1 MEVMSETS
9 SHNHMLSSAG
19 MDVVTQMVLESG
31 GDSYEALLHPSTG
44 TDRHGVARDSLS
56 PLCDTSKDRDGISH
70 DCMPDRGRKP
80 TRGMREAATE
90 QEVWKSSS
98 TSTRE
103 HATAIANTSTT
114 NSPKEACSPRCKTLL
129 SRPHRPTNLKLN
141 KSNGLTTFTASELK
155 RAICDGHAAF
165 NACATK
171 TQVSQPKSNKRI
183 PKTED
188 PVAVSMGNN
197 QSGISEPADGADD
210 ASIGSVV
217 RKPMRVLR
225 KSSTYL
231 FKRNDSKSPLPRPLT
246 ATSILVNQEM
256 SSATDEENTIDPF
269 NDPAH
274 SARDSII
281 MLPSTSTM
289 TIIDGAEEALGPSI
303 TVKESKSDQ
312 IPDQAPVEESSCDL
326 EDPPIIAERRSA
338 ALSPTIPAPS
348 PLPEDSPHK
357 YGLKDRMDTPEPL
370 QEPPEDINVV
380 KARRRNS
387 GLEIFNEAKSLQSA
401 SSFLNGL
408 STSRRR
414 AESMNRTTDT
424 WCSTLIGSTS
434 TSRPTSRPPSA
445 RPLSRPG
452 SVRPLSA
459 THLHGHGDID
469 GRRRGHNFKSNG
481 VAFSRPLSITQIR
494 CYRNHTRLLMSKN
507 KHAPVECA
515 VCHMDDD
522 QEHWTCSWCAIR
534 MCRYCRKDFAE
545 RGITALRQRI
555 KQAELG
561 GGLSA
566 SSSSESLDAGRGRSR
581 ALA

>member
-1 MEVMSETS
+1 MEIATK
-9 SHNHMLSSAG
+9 HFCTHPRAQI
-19 MDVVTQMVLESG
+19 DMVLPVT
-31 GDSYEALLHPSTG
+31 HF
-44 TDRHGVARDSLS
+44 RHFATHRKIGMASRTIACRIVAGNPREVRSNCRLVF
-56 PLCDTSKDRDGISH
+56 I
-70 DCMPDRGRKP
+70 P
-80 TRGMREAATE
+80 TRSACSTSPSREAAAHPYAGMREAATE

-387 GLEIFNEAKSLQSA
+387 GLEIFNVRWTPQITCLRIIIDRVHRKRSLCNRHPR
-401 SSFLNGL
+401 SSTGF
-408 STSRRR
+408 
-414 AESMNRTTDT
+414 
-424 WCSTLIGSTS
+424 
-434 TSRPTSRPPSA
+434 
-445 RPLSRPG
+445 PL
-452 SVRPLSA
+452 L
-459 THLHGHGDID
+459 
-469 GRRRGHNFKSNG
+469 
-481 VAFSRPLSITQIR
+481 
-494 CYRNHTRLLMSKN
+494 
-507 KHAPVECA
+507 A
-515 VCHMDDD
+515 VV
-522 QEHWTCSWCAIR
+522 QNP
-534 MCRYCRKDFAE
+534 
-545 RGITALRQRI
+545 
-555 KQAELG
+555 
-561 GGLSA
+561 
-566 SSSSESLDAGRGRSR
+566 
-581 ALA
+581 